1 MGPPL
6 WSLAL
11 TTLLSRLCMASSP
24 VIVTP
29 QWLHSNLNAVRVLH
43 VGWGNTSADYD
54 MGHVPTAVHFN
65 TDTVPRRNTHIQT
78 DDQALSN
85 KQVEDGYPRWFML
98 PLPEVWLAAGAAGLT
113 ASDTVVV
120 YSNWTIAAAVIWFTL
135 HYAGAHDVRYL
146 DGGITAWRRA
156 GFVRPRGKKKK
167 KKEGGDREG

>member
-1 MGPPL
+1 MVPSQDHRTQAKARAQRHVEWSRKEKKNCGNLTNHPLLYLMGPPL

-65 TDTVPRRNTHIQT
+65 TDTVPRRTYTNRQMTKPFQT
-78 DDQALSN
+78 NRWRTDIRDGLCCRCPRCGWR
-85 KQVEDGYPRWFML
+85 QV
-98 PLPEVWLAAGAAGLT
+98 PLG
-113 ASDTVVV
+113 
-120 YSNWTIAAAVIWFTL
+120 
-135 HYAGAHDVRYL
+135 
-146 DGGITAWRRA
+146 
-156 GFVRPRGKKKK
+156 
-167 KKEGGDREG
+167 